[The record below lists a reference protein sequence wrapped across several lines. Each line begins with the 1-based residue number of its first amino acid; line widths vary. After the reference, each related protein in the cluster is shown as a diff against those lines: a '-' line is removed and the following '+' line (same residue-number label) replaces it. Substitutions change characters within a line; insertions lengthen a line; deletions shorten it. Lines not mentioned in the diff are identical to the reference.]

1 MKLDTIK
8 SDVPRSPSPSST
20 STTSHPLRPRKSPQV
35 SRRCDNFLN
44 LRNHKFLAV
53 SPGLCAGARAEKA
66 YQRGL
71 FEQQARDSS
80 YFHAKIAP
88 VGSNCW
94 WRRVLNGAVVR
105 HPLNLLDYPS
115 GMLVSDSFSICRRDL
130 GVGVGP
136 ASNLPPHH
144 VEPSGPVNYK
154 RVS

>member
-1 MKLDTIK
+1 MAY
-8 SDVPRSPSPSST
+8 PFPSPST

-44 LRNHKFLAV
+44 LRNHKFLV
-53 SPGLCAGARAEKA
+53 GGFRLVCAGARAEKA

-71 FEQQARDSS
+71 FELGTLHITTPRSLRLVV
-80 YFHAKIAP
+80 IA
-88 VGSNCW
+88 GGGY
-94 WRRVLNGAVVR
+94 LTGVVR

-144 VEPSGPVNYK
+144 VELSGPVNYK